1 MNIEVIMT
9 NCSSCIP
16 IVFAINNDY
25 VKQLTVTVISI
36 LKNSSIENN
45 FIFYIIS
52 ADISDENK
60 NIIKSL
66 NYLNNNIEFIFICGK
81 SILEKVDLENYMRRM
96 ENYNYISIETY
107 FRFFIADLI
116 PQHNKILYLD
126 ADLIVMDDLQ
136 KLYNFNI
143 DNYIMGVVQDM
154 NMEVLMKTDYK
165 ISSGLNFRQY
175 FMNILKKQNLKYFN
189 AGVLLLNLK
198 KWRENN
204 VLNELLKFCEEN
216 NPLEY
221 QDQDALNAVL
231 ENNVIYLDSRYNLFK
246 DFDFYISHQNDK
258 NRIKE
263 LKKCFK
269 NPGIIHYIGENKPWV
284 YKEKFWYSYEK
295 IKEWWRYYR
304 ISPLY
309 DRKNELILKAIDYN
323 RFARLY
329 FEYINISLFNFKI
342 IRIYKDDKRLRFEI
356 LFIKITLKL
365 KKYEKVELSI

>member
-154 NMEVLMKTDYK
+154 NMEVLVKTDCK

-342 IRIYKDDKRLRFEI
+342 IRIYKDNKRLRFEI

-365 KKYEKVELSI
+365 KKYKKVELSI

>member
-154 NMEVLMKTDYK
+154 NMEVLVKTDYK

-342 IRIYKDDKRLRFEI
+342 IRIYKDNKRLRFEI

-365 KKYEKVELSI
+365 KKYKKVELSI